1 MHYSNCLQLLD
12 TSRYQSQ
19 QFTVFTQNS
28 SKSRTN
34 NPKAYINQATR
45 YAKQEILQ
53 RSKSDIDLSFS
64 AQISEEDNNSN
75 SSGNDN
81 NSSFNSNRDSTAT
94 SGSKMMKRLFGKK
107 LDSDKKSLSKSRGS
121 LNTSE
126 CSDIKLPMNLND
138 SKLSLNSNKSGE
150 IRNLK
155 KKAPAPPPPVS
166 ESLHQAVLQ
175 NMLNKKKTKA
185 PAPPP
190 PPPAQP
196 QPATAAALDQNTLN
210 IETKTSVPDNNE
222 PGQSVSG
229 VSSPSSDPSSSLS
242 SPLSSMSSQAS
253 PSHSK
258 ASDDMTACTI
268 GSLII
273 PAAELAATSTVNNT
287 EETTAKVTIL
297 NICQASSSP
306 LSERN
311 YKKMEAS
318 EISDEQMS
326 SIACKRTDSIRSIG
340 SDIDVSL
347 NNMEQSIVSNG
358 SHNRTGKLFI

>member
-1 MHYSNCLQLLD
+1 M
-12 TSRYQSQ
+12 
-19 QFTVFTQNS
+19 FTQNS

-34 NPKAYINQATR
+34 NPKAYINQANR

-64 AQISEEDNNSN
+64 AQISEEDN

-81 NSSFNSNRDSTAT
+81 NSSFNSNRHSTAT
-94 SGSKMMKRLFGKK
+94 NGSKMMKRLFGKK

-121 LNTSE
+121 LNTSD
-126 CSDIKLPMNLND
+126 CSDIKLSLNLND
-138 SKLSLNSNKSGE
+138 SKLSLNSSKSGE
-150 IRNLK
+150 LRNFK

-175 NMLNKKKTKA
+175 NMINKKKTKA

-190 PPPAQP
+190 PQP
-196 QPATAAALDQNTLN
+196 QPATAPTLDQNTLN
-210 IETKTSVPDNNE
+210 IETKTAVPDNNE
-222 PGQSVSG
+222 PGQSVSS

-253 PSHSK
+253 SSHSK
-258 ASDDMTACTI
+258 ASDNMTACKI

-287 EETTAKVTIL
+287 EETTTKVTIL

-311 YKKMEAS
+311 YKKADAS

-347 NNMEQSIVSNG
+347 NNMEQSIVSNC
-358 SHNRTGKLFI
+358 SHNRTGKRLFNMSRFI